1 MAEKGPMGELRMGQ
15 RQTQVNGTTYEV
27 WSDAIARGTFAK
39 NTKTGET
46 KMIKGSGYIH
56 NDVTTRKA
64 IAVSFKEKT
73 FRK

>member
-1 MAEKGPMGELRMGQ
+1 MAGIKMNV
-15 RQTQVNGTTYEV
+15 RQTKVNGTSYEV
-27 WSDAIARGTFAK
+27 WSDAEARGTFAK
-39 NTKTGET
+39 NSKTGET
-46 KMIKGSGYIH
+46 KMIKGSGYVS